1 MVDSIA
7 HLASRLALT
16 ADEEDTV
23 VVDELLTTSF
33 VERAGLGLVGKV
45 LTTRPFN
52 VEAMKSTLMT
62 VWRLAKGMDFHVI
75 GMNLFLFQFH
85 HLADKRRVLLNGPWS
100 FDKHLILLN
109 EVDVHLQ
116 PSVVLL
122 SEATFWIQVHNLPL
136 ISMTKEVGYLI
147 GNKIG
152 SIVDVE
158 YGPGGMAVG
167 RYLRIRVT
175 INVAKPLCRGM
186 KLAVH
191 NRESVWVDF
200 KYERLPNFCYCCG
213 VLGHSENECNTLLS
227 QLETGTGKAVQY
239 GPWLRA
245 DVQKPRPRP
254 TSPVASP
261 SQSRGK
267 VGATGLSGPKPAL
280 RREEDP
286 GVVVS
291 SPTLEGASLFGNDDQ
306 SASKQE
312 KILALTGEGGDFLPS
327 Q

>member
-7 HLASRLALT
+7 DLASRLALT
-16 ADEEDTV
+16 VDKKDTV

-33 VERAGLGLVGKV
+33 SERAGLGLVGKV

-62 VWRLAKGMDFHVI
+62 VWRPAKGMDFHVI
-75 GMNLFLFQFH
+75 GVNLFLFHFH
-85 HLADKRRVLLNGPWS
+85 HVADKRRVLLNGPWS
-100 FDKHLILLN
+100 FNKHLLLLN
-109 EVDVHLQ
+109 EVDAHLQ
-116 PSVVLL
+116 PSEVLL

-136 ISMTKEVGYLI
+136 ISMTKAVGYLI

-152 SIVDVE
+152 STVDVE
-158 YGPGGMAVG
+158 YGADRMAFG
-167 RYLRIRVT
+167 RYMRIRVT
-175 INVAKPLCRGM
+175 LNVAKPLRRGM

-191 NRESVWVDF
+191 NRESVWVVF
-200 KYERLPNFCYCCG
+200 KYERLPNFCYFCG
-213 VLGHSENECNTLLS
+213 VLGHSEKECNTLLS
-227 QLETGTGKAVQY
+227 QAETGTANAMQY

-254 TSPVASP
+254 MSPVASR

-267 VGATGLSGPKPAL
+267 VGATGLSGPEPELHRA
-280 RREEDP
+280 EGP
-286 GVVVS
+286 GVAATS
-291 SPTLEGASLFGNDDQ
+291 SILEGASLFGKAGQ

-312 KILALTGEGGDFLPS
+312 QILAMIGEGRDYLPS
-327 Q
+327 